1 MGYTR
6 RNMLHTMAAITGTS
20 ILSLDGEAKEE
31 PVKKGPFAP
40 NNGPEDLDEFLNL
53 LDFEKKAEGLMS
65 KMAYEYVASGAA
77 DENTLKWNREAFDRI
92 KMQTHVLNDV
102 SKIDTKVSV
111 LGQDLAYP
119 ILIAPSAFHKIM
131 HPEGEMAT
139 ARGAGMASTTY
150 VVSSFTTTPID
161 EIAKVATQPLWF
173 QLYLVHD
180 KSFVKD
186 LIQKVE
192 AQGIKALCVTV
203 DTPVTGARNRQE
215 RIKFKLPA
223 ELNAPYMVSISAIP
237 GQPLQLSVTWKDIE
251 WLKSIAKIPILLK
264 GILNPDDAEQA
275 VKAGVSGI
283 IVSNHGARNLDTVP
297 ATIEVLPYITQRVN
311 KKIPVLVD
319 GGVRRG
325 TDVVK
330 AIALGANAVLIGRP
344 ICYGLACG
352 GAEGVAKVLD
362 ILQKELRLA
371 MALTGS
377 ASIAG
382 IDRSFIWKGK

>member
-77 DENTLKWNREAFDRI
+77 DENTLKWNREALDRI

-139 ARGAGMASTTY
+139 ARRRHGIHNVRS
-150 VVSSFTTTPID
+150 
-161 EIAKVATQPLWF
+161 
-173 QLYLVHD
+173 QLVYYH
-180 KSFVKD
+180 
-186 LIQKVE
+186 
-192 AQGIKALCVTV
+192 T
-203 DTPVTGARNRQE
+203 N
-215 RIKFKLPA
+215 
-223 ELNAPYMVSISAIP
+223 
-237 GQPLQLSVTWKDIE
+237 
-251 WLKSIAKIPILLK
+251 
-264 GILNPDDAEQA
+264 
-275 VKAGVSGI
+275 
-283 IVSNHGARNLDTVP
+283 
-297 ATIEVLPYITQRVN
+297 
-311 KKIPVLVD
+311 
-319 GGVRRG
+319 
-325 TDVVK
+325 
-330 AIALGANAVLIGRP
+330 
-344 ICYGLACG
+344 
-352 GAEGVAKVLD
+352 
-362 ILQKELRLA
+362 
-371 MALTGS
+371 
-377 ASIAG
+377 
-382 IDRSFIWKGK
+382 